1 MFFERPD
8 SGELA
13 ILIHLDFYTAE
24 DAGDPKEFEELAIS
38 AGACPV
44 AMVGGSP
51 QQINPRFFV
60 GSGKLEEIKSLMLSH
75 EAEVVLFNH
84 SLSPSQERNLE
95 KALHC
100 RVLDRTG
107 LILDIFAQRAR
118 SYEGKLQVELAQLHH
133 TRTRLV
139 RGWTHLDRQKGGIG
153 LRGVGET
160 QLEIDQRLIGE
171 RIKSIN
177 KSLDKVR
184 RQREQGRKARKRAEV
199 PTVSLVGY
207 TNAGKSSL
215 FNRLT
220 HENIYAADQLFAT
233 LDSTLRKIQLPDMG
247 AAILADT
254 VGFIRDLPHQLVDAF
269 RATLEETTQASLL
282 LHVVDCHNEQRFI
295 LQKEVE
301 HVLHEIGA
309 SGIPV
314 LLVYNKADLL
324 GQEVPTLERDEQGR
338 PWRVWVSALNG
349 DGVDNLLQAISE
361 LLGEDF
367 IEPELHLPPQ
377 NGRLRARLYRQGA
390 VKHESLDEQGHMC
403 LSLRLPKQ
411 DFERLLKEEGLD
423 AQAFM
428 P

>member
-1 MFFERPD
+1 VFFERPD

-60 GSGKLEEIKSLMLSH
+60 GSGKLEEIKSLVLSH

-301 HVLHEIGA
+301 HVLHEISA

>member
-60 GSGKLEEIKSLMLSH
+60 GSGKLEEIKSLVLSH